1 MYLGI
6 ATIPSTCLYPKN
18 VLENI
23 GGFDPALPSSIDH
36 DIWMNLAVHGYH
48 AYAIDEPLVI
58 TYDYR
63 SRKAMTT
70 DVAPRIQGVRA
81 YVEKWMPVYQEWFDE
96 TGGRVYGHRYFSRVI
111 ASLAATKLVFGYFG
125 ESLQAIFA
133 IFRYSSETGYSI
145 FVLLK
150 YIILFGARRLL
161 PHYVFDLVKR
171 MQKT

>member
-1 MYLGI
+1 
-6 ATIPSTCLYPKN
+6 
-18 VLENI
+18 
-23 GGFDPALPSSIDH
+23 
-36 DIWMNLAVHGYH
+36 MNLAVHGYH

-150 YIILFGARRLL
+150 YIILLGAKRLL

-171 MQKT
+171 IQKT